1 MPYISTKT
9 NVTITKDKEK
19 AIKSKLGK
27 AIELIPGKS
36 ENWLM
41 LAFEDQCSLYFKGNS
56 DQPIAFVEVKLFG
69 SSNASAYD
77 KLTTE
82 ITTILKEELEIA
94 PNQIY
99 VKYEE
104 VQNWGWNG
112 NNF

>member
-9 NVTITKDKEK
+9 NVTISKDKEK
-19 AIKSKLGK
+19 VIKTKLGK

-69 SSNASAYD
+69 SSNASAYG